1 MQEII
6 SAWGWLFRIVA
17 EEADDRLAGQKEE
30 EMETL

>member
-17 EEADDRLAGQKEE
+17 KGADDRLADQKEE